1 VPSSHSESLTPT
13 EHKAAE
19 LLVILAWRLES
30 GQLVGTEQLLAK
42 LCAIPTND
50 VAMASVVL
58 LREVS
63 HSMAPVLR
71 RPPIEILD
79 DVAAWLAR
87 QPGASS

>member
-1 VPSSHSESLTPT
+1 MPNSLDDLTPT
-13 EHKAAE
+13 EREAAR
-19 LLVILAWRLES
+19 LLVTLTWQLEG
-30 GQLVGTEQLLAK
+30 GQLVGADRLLAR

-50 VAMASVVL
+50 VSMASVVL

-79 DVAAWLAR
+79 GIRAWLAR
-87 QPGASS
+87 

>member
-1 VPSSHSESLTPT
+1 M
-13 EHKAAE
+13 
-19 LLVILAWRLES
+19 LAR
-30 GQLVGTEQLLAK
+30 

-63 HSMAPVLR
+63 HRLAPVLR